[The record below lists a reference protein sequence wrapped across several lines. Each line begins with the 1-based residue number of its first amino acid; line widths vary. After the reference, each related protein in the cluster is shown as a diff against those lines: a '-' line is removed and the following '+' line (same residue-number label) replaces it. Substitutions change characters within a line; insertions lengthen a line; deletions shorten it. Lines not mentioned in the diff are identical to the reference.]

1 MDLFPDAV
9 FIDAG
14 SNFGLYTLAV
24 AAMNRL
30 AVAVDMMED
39 NFTSSGAT
47 EGWSLSETREATT
60 RQRLT

>member
-9 FIDAG
+9 FLDAG
-14 SNFGLYTLAV
+14 SNIGLYTLAV

-39 NFTSSGAT
+39 NLAYIR
-47 EGWSLSETREATT
+47 ESLRRKDLTGFV
-60 RQRLT
+60 RLFNNAIR